1 MRSLDAFPMAARRL
15 VKSVLTDIDDTL
27 TTGAWRGRLL
37 AILAVVVVSGL
48 VSATVRRPIT

>member
-1 MRSLDAFPMAARRL
+1 MRPLDAFPMAARRL
-15 VKSVLTDIDDTL
+15 VKGVLTDIDDTL
-27 TTGAWRGRLL
+27 TTGARRGRLL

>member
-1 MRSLDAFPMAARRL
+1 MRPQDAFPMVARRL
-15 VKSVLTDIDDTL
+15 VKGVLTDIDETL
-27 TTGAWRGRLL
+27 AIGGRRGRLL